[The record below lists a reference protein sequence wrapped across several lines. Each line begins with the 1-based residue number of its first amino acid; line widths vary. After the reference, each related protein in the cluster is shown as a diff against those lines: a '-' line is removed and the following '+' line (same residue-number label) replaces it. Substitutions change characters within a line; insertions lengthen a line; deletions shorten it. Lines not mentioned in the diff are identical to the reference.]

1 MPRLSAAPSSLVKH
15 ACDCPPCEWST
26 SATSEAVLPAP
37 ARRSLVH
44 RQLGS
49 WPDRLTHGILGR
61 LVTPLSR
68 FRHPFLPHPKLFSLK
83 LFGGASLEG
92 PAGALTGRA
101 AQRHR
106 LALLTL
112 LAASGG
118 GVTRDKLIAY
128 LWPEADD
135 ERGRHLLSNSL
146 YMLRQALGED
156 ALIGAGDVV
165 RLDAA
170 SVRCDVRDFEDALG
184 RGELARAIALY
195 TGPFLDGFFLADAPE
210 FERWATRERERLAT
224 AYARALESLA
234 EGAEGERDFRSATE
248 WWKARAAHDLLDS
261 RVALRLMHALEAAGN
276 RAGALHH
283 ASVHQRLLQ
292 EELGLR
298 LTPEIAELAEGL
310 RREPAP
316 GAREPARAS
325 RPPAAPMSVPVAEP
339 VAEPVPVVR
348 VEPRSEP
355 VAAAGER
362 TGQRGWWRA
371 AVAGLVVAGVL
382 GVAWGALALRSRADP
397 PDRS

>member
-44 RQLGS
+44 RQLES
-49 WPDRLTHGILGR
+49 WPDRSTHGILGR

-68 FRHPFLPHPKLFSLK
+68 FRHPSLPHPKLFSLK

-112 LAASGG
+112 LATSGGG
-118 GVTRDKLIAY
+118 GVTRDKLTAY
-128 LWPEADD
+128 LWPEADE
-135 ERGRHLLSNSL
+135 ERARHLLSNSL

-156 ALIGAGDVV
+156 SVIGAGDVV

-170 SVRCDVRDFEDALG
+170 RVRCDVRDFEDALG
-184 RGELARAIALY
+184 RGEVARAVGLY

-210 FERWATRERERLAT
+210 FERWATRERDRLAT

-234 EGAEGERDFRSATE
+234 ECAEGERDFRSAAE
-248 WWKARAAHDLLDS
+248 WWKTRAAHDLLDS
-261 RVALRLMHALEAAGN
+261 RVALRLMRALEAAGN
-276 RAGALHH
+276 RAGALQH

-292 EELGLR
+292 EEFGLR

-310 RREPAP
+310 RHDPAP
-316 GAREPARAS
+316 RAPERARAPELPAS
-325 RPPAAPMSVPVAEP
+325 PASALMSVPAAAPVTGPVAEP
-339 VAEPVPVVR
+339 MPEPVVQMAP
-348 VEPRSEP
+348 PSGS
-355 VAAAGER
+355 VAVGER
-362 TGQRGWWRA
+362 TGPRGWRRV
-371 AVAGLVVAGVL
+371 AVAGLVAASVL
-382 GVAWGALALRSRADP
+382 GAAW
-397 PDRS
+397 